1 MGMKGRILLHL
12 AAALAGW
19 GIVQSLRLSFSDQSP
34 HGEGIAT
41 HSAPAGKFRATVPAD
56 RPAGEMLLKRLAA
69 GDSLP
74 EVNYGDSALAERYAE
89 ALEDIG
95 IDPAT
100 FSSSYPGFDP
110 TRKDLCYSILQISL
124 SSSLDWHGGHDGRDL
139 RHAFRHGRMEAM
151 EIHDIFAAEL
161 PILAGT
167 DLIRRSLYDQ
177 IADQDPDRAEV
188 LLEPLAVAE
197 AAGVRLWAAR
207 AFASGFTLESFL
219 ALMRNH
225 PEPEGDEGNG
235 GRRDAWRD
243 RTPSFLERH
252 GGEYL
257 RWVEQLPPG
266 ADRDAAAAALL
277 DYLDPGDPALV
288 TRFRSLI
295 EDPDL
300 SADPAPR

>member
-1 MGMKGRILLHL
+1 MGTKGRILLHL

-19 GIVQSLRLSFSDQSP
+19 GIVKSLRPSFPDQSP
-34 HGEGIAT
+34 DGEGIAT
-41 HSAPAGKFRATVPAD
+41 HSAPAGRLRAVVPAD
-56 RPAGEMLLKRLAA
+56 RPAGELLLKRLAA

-74 EVNYGDSALAERYAE
+74 EVEYGEPRSMAEKYAE
-89 ALEDIG
+89 ALQDIG
-95 IDPAT
+95 IDPVT

-110 TRKDLCYSILQISL
+110 TRKDLCYSILQNFL
-124 SSSLDWHGGHDGRDL
+124 ASSLEWHDGRDL
-139 RHAFRHGRMEAM
+139 RYAFRHGRMEAM

-167 DLIRRSLYDQ
+167 DLIRRSLYDL

-188 LLEPLAVAE
+188 LLEPLAEAE
-197 AAGVRLWAAR
+197 AAGARLWAAR

-219 ALMRNH
+219 ALMRNL
-225 PEPEGDEGNG
+225 PEPEEDEGNG

>member
-12 AAALAGW
+12 AAAIAGW
-19 GIVQSLRLSFSDQSP
+19 GIVQSLRSSFSDQQLN
-34 HGEGIAT
+34 GGGTAA
-41 HSAPAGKFRATVPAD
+41 HSEPAGKFRNAFPAD

-89 ALEDIG
+89 ALQDIG

-110 TRKDLCYSILQISL
+110 TRKDLCYSILQNFL
-124 SSSLDWHGGHDGRDL
+124 ASSLEWHDGRDL

-151 EIHDIFAAEL
+151 EIHDLFAAEL

-167 DLIRRSLYDQ
+167 DLIRLSLYDQ
-177 IADQDPDRAEV
+177 IADLDPDRAEV
-188 LLEPLAVAE
+188 LLEPLAEAE
-197 AAGVRLWAAR
+197 AAGARLWAAR

-219 ALMRNH
+219 ALMRNL
-225 PEPEGDEGNG
+225 PESEGDEGNG
-235 GRRDAWRD
+235 GRRNAWRD

-257 RWVEQLPPG
+257 RWVEQLPAG
-266 ADRDAAAAALL
+266 ADRDAAATGLL
-277 DYLDPGDPALV
+277 EYLDPGDPALV
-288 TRFRSLI
+288 TRVRALI